1 MIKAILSAV
10 TANKIMFKRKVAP
23 KTLYLTF
30 DDGPSQMHTPA
41 VLDLLKKHQIQ
52 ATFFFVGREVVER
65 PDIVHRTVR
74 EGHSLG
80 NHSIIHPRMDFLSNE
95 ARLREI
101 RGMDRLLSE
110 FDQRAKHLFR
120 PPYGKVSLSL
130 FSFCLLNDFN
140 VAMWSR
146 DSMDYKGNAEEVTSG
161 LMNKPVSDGDIILF
175 HDDGAACVDALTKLL
190 PIWKAEG
197 YRFGLLVG
205 ENSH

>member
-1 MIKAILSAV
+1 MIKTILGAI
-10 TANKIMFKRKVAP
+10 TANKIMFKRKVEP

-30 DDGPSQMHTPA
+30 DDGPSQVHTPA
-41 VLDLLKKHQIQ
+41 VLDLLKEHQIQ

-65 PDIVHRTVR
+65 PEIVNRTVL
-74 EGHSLG
+74 EGHALG

-110 FDQRAKHLFR
+110 FDHRAKHLFR

-130 FSFCLLNDFN
+130 FSFCLLNKFD

-146 DSMDYKGNAEEVTSG
+146 DSMDYKGNADEVTRG
-161 LMNKPVSDGDIILF
+161 LMDKPVSDGDIILF
-175 HDDGAACVDALTKLL
+175 HDDGGACVQALTKLL
-190 PIWKAEG
+190 PVWKAKG
-197 YRFGLLVG
+197 YRFGQLVH
-205 ENSH
+205 ESSP